1 MKRKKKVTFEVLRA
15 ADDVQYFGHISSKNG
30 RIMFTAETM
39 TRKHNVIKSWNS
51 LVEAIKSG
59 DFEVVDLTVYSG
71 K

>member
-15 ADDVQYFGHISSKNG
+15 ADDVQYFGHIVTKNG
-30 RIMFTAETM
+30 RITFTAETM

-59 DFEVVDLTVYSG
+59 EYEIHDLT
-71 K
+71 KFTK